1 MPIYEYVCVK
11 CGNEFE
17 LLVFKNDVP
26 ECPKCGAK
34 DPQRKMSAFGFS
46 VGHKFTSS
54 SRRGP
59 RSHGSGWPVWQM
71 RPGCRRN
78 EKA

>member
-46 VGHKFTSS
+46 VGHKFTLSS
-54 SRRGP
+54 GK
-59 RSHGSGWPVWQM
+59 GSSCATCGSSN
-71 RPGCRRN
+71 CSSCS
-78 EKA
+78 